1 MLSIALILKGLMIG
15 YIDVFTNSSYRLWRY
30 GILIFIIRIVNK

>member
-30 GILIFIIRIVNK
+30 GAMAY